1 MTIHNQSMNYW
12 DVARLSKLPGAEITT
27 TLNPAHW
34 TVRMKNSVKRM
45 IMEGVARGGYSSV
58 AVPLAK
64 GLAEKYGM
72 QIRREY
78 GTNDAKGENL
88 TPTQVNQIHELIM
101 GDFAAYRMN
110 NPDAGLTWMKH
121 RSESVSNEIEKLFEK
136 HAYDYHFFNLINAR
150 KAREIT
156 PLIRSQEDLDKAK
169 RICDAVDRNEV
180 FIFNEVKG

>member
-27 TLNPAHW
+27 TLDPARW
-34 TVRMKNSVKRM
+34 TIRMKNSVKRM
-45 IMEGVARGGYSSV
+45 IMDGVARGGYSSV

-72 QIRREY
+72 PIRREY
-78 GTNDAKGENL
+78 GTHDAKGENL
-88 TPTQVNQIHELIM
+88 NPAQVTQIHELIM
-101 GDFAAYRMN
+101 GDFAAWRMENGDQSYN
-110 NPDAGLTWMKH
+110 NWRNKQ
-121 RSESVSNEIEKLFEK
+121 VSSTIETLFEK
-136 HAYDYHFFNLINAR
+136 HQYDYHFFNLINAR
-150 KAREIT
+150 TAREIT

-180 FIFNEVKG
+180 FIFNEVRG

>member
-1 MTIHNQSMNYW
+1 MTMHNQNMNYW

-27 TLNPAHW
+27 TLDPAHW

-45 IMEGVARGGYSSV
+45 IMDGVARGGYSSV

-72 QIRREY
+72 SIRREY
-78 GTNDAKGENL
+78 GTHDAKGENL

-110 NPDAGLTWMKH
+110 NLEASSVWMRR
-121 RSESVSNEIEKLFEK
+121 RSESVTDEIKKLSNFRE
-136 HAYDYHFFNLINAR
+136 YDYHFFSVSNAR

-156 PLIRSQEDLDKAK
+156 PLIRSQDDLDKAK